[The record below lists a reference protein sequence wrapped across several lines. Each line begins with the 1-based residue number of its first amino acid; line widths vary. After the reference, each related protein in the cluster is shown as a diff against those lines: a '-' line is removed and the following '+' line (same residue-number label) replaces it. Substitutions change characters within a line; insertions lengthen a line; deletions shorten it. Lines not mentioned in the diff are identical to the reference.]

1 MGLAEKIERATRF
14 LLGNRPFQGEVLS
27 VEHRHVGQFRFP
39 VTLYDVWTG
48 DSIIS
53 LSQRGHTN
61 YIQKGDIIG
70 GYRSVD
76 PGAIEGSVRWYRIVK
91 AKKVCKI

>member
-1 MGLAEKIERATRF
+1 MGLAEKIERAARF
-14 LLGNRPFQGEVLS
+14 LLGNRPFEGEVLS

-48 DSIIS
+48 DELIN
-53 LSQRGHTN
+53 LSQSGHTG
-61 YIQKGDIIG
+61 YIQQGDRVR

-76 PGAIEGSVRWYRIVK
+76 PGAIEGGVRWYKVVK
-91 AKKVCKI
+91 IESR